1 MKFLTDKADGQFKK
15 TASNAK
21 LRRYL
26 PEFQFTPLD
35 VALKETVEWYTGN
48 LQTARRWE
56 FQFTPL
62 DVALK
67 ETVEWYTDNLQTARR
82 WENRNNFNQY
92 VIIFLE
98 RDNMP
103 RKW

>member
-21 LRRYL
+21 LRRYQ
-26 PEFQFTPLD
+26 P
-35 VALKETVEWYTGN
+35 
-48 LQTARRWE
+48 E